1 MRCQKSL
8 LIIGLILSALTG
20 CNQSYSQVQQPNP
33 VSKFKVVTTFVPMY
47 WFTKAVVG
55 EEQPVEL
62 LIPPGTEVHDY
73 QATPANVSAIA
84 TANVLV
90 KNGIDFEQFLDGTVK
105 SAQNSQLKEINAS
118 ANIKSLAGNPHVWLD
133 PVLAK
138 QQVINIRDGLIAANP
153 ENKAT
158 YQTNATVYIQ
168 KLEKLDAEYK
178 QSLQKYL
185 NCTFISF
192 HDAYP
197 YLANRYQIKQ
207 VAVVEIPE
215 DQLSPTDVQKTIN
228 AVKQYKAKAIFGEPG
243 VDNKLLEALSQDLNL
258 SLQPLDS
265 LESGTLEPQ
274 HYFQAMQANLK
285 IIESACK

>member
-1 MRCQKSL
+1 MRSQKGL
-8 LIIGLILSALTG
+8 FIMGLIFSALTG
-20 CNQSYSQVQQPNP
+20 CNQSYSQVEQLSPAP
-33 VSKFKVVTTFVPMY
+33 KLRVVTTFLPMY

-55 EEQPVEL
+55 EEQVEIL
-62 LIPPGTEVHDY
+62 VPPGTEVHDY

-90 KNGIDFEQFLDGTVK
+90 KNGINLEQFLDGTIK
-105 SAQNSQLKEINAS
+105 AAQNSQLKEIDAS
-118 ANIKSLAGNPHVWLD
+118 ANIESLAGNPHVWLD

-138 QQVINIRDGLIAANP
+138 QQVANIRDGLIAANP

-158 YQTNATVYIQ
+158 YQANATTYIQ
-168 KLEKLDAEYK
+168 KLEKLDAEYR
-178 QSLQKYL
+178 QSLQKYP
-185 NCTFISF
+185 NCTFITF

-215 DQLSPTDVQKTIN
+215 DQLSPTDVQKTIS

-243 VDNKLLEALSQDLNL
+243 VDNKLLKALSKDLNL
-258 SLQPLDS
+258 TLQPLDS
-265 LESGTLEPQ
+265 LESGTLDPQ
-274 HYFQAMQANLK
+274 HYFNAMQANLK
-285 IIESACK
+285 TIETACK